1 MFSPMSLG
9 EYVCRSWLRSQY
21 LFFIF
26 CVNRICYID
35 CLGLAVFV
43 VPALGNGPVFILV
56 TFVMLSTHGLST
68 G

>member
-1 MFSPMSLG
+1 MPELVTKPLLIL
-9 EYVCRSWLRSQY
+9 Y
-21 LFFIF
+21 FFR
-26 CVNRICYID
+26 VNKICYID

-56 TFVMLSTHGLST
+56 MFVMLSTHGLST